1 MKIGGRFGNTVFE
14 PLYEHLCKGNH
25 CSDLVCKIVDAF
37 AKSNK
42 GKMQKLCYEISETES
57 QADQIKFSIRT
68 SLTKSIFAA
77 MKRNDVLQIVRNQDK
92 ICGRAEDVSKLMVIR
107 ETKLPDGCS
116 DIFKLLADKVDKTI
130 HSLLICCGQLAMIPG
145 SGDDKETDVY
155 AILDELNTI
164 HDKEEETD
172 DLVQEFTKELL
183 LREKESDP
191 LSIILLLEMA
201 RLISGMADEAEN
213 AAEGYTS
220 LIRLG

>member
-14 PLYEHLCKGNH
+14 PLYEHLCKGKH
-25 CSDLVCKIVDAF
+25 CSYLIYKIIDAF
-37 AKSNK
+37 AKGNK
-42 GKMQKLCYEISETES
+42 PKMQNLCNEISETES
-57 QADQIKFSIRT
+57 HADQIKFSIRI

-77 MKRNDVLQIVRNQDK
+77 VKRNDVLQIVSNQDK

-107 ETKLPDGCS
+107 DTKLPEGCY
-116 DIFKLLADKVDKTI
+116 DTLKLLAEKVDHTVNA
-130 HSLLICCGQLAMIPG
+130 LLLCSSQLAMIPG
-145 SGDDKETDVY
+145 SGYDKEADAD
-155 AILDELNTI
+155 AILSELDLI

-172 DLVQEFTKELL
+172 NLVHEFTKELL
-183 LREKESDP
+183 AREKESDP

-220 LIRLG
+220 LIRH